1 MRGEAQVRD
10 EHADEEDAAGDEGA
24 GSSAATRVIQVW
36 ERPKDERDPPSQRP
50 EDTHEEDRRRRRVG

>member
-24 GSSAATRVIQVW
+24 GASPARRVIQVW
-36 ERPKDERDPPSQRP
+36 EPAEDARNPPSQRP
-50 EDTHEEDRRRRRVG
+50 EDTHEEERRRRRVG